1 MNTEDVLEEFRKA
14 GALLEN
20 GHFILSSGRR
30 SPVFLQKALVF
41 SHPDVSERLCSALAE
56 RLTARFGKIDAVCG
70 PAVGGVIPG
79 YETARA
85 LGCRSFFTEREN
97 GEMTLRRGFTIAP
110 GERVVIVEDIVTTG
124 LSMRETIAALSK
136 TEGEIMGAACIVDR
150 SNGEVDVGLPLV
162 SLAQVDFPDYA
173 PEDLPPDMAAREPV
187 KPGSRGLK

>member
-1 MNTEDVLEEFRKA
+1 MNTEDVLAEFRKA
-14 GALLEN
+14 GALLED

-41 SHPDVSERLCSALAE
+41 AHPEVSARLCSALAE
-56 RLTARFGKIDAVCG
+56 KLKAQFGQIDAVCG
-70 PAVGGVIPG
+70 PAVGGIIPG

-85 LGCRSFFTEREN
+85 LGCRSFYTEREN
-97 GEMTLRRGFTIAP
+97 GEMTMRRGFSIEP

-136 TEGEIMGAACIVDR
+136 SEGVILGGACVVDR
-150 SNGEVDVGLPLV
+150 SGGDAEVGLPLV

-173 PEDLPPDMAAREPV
+173 PEDVPPEMAAREAI

>member
-1 MNTEDVLEEFRKA
+1 MNTEDVLAEFRKA
-14 GALLEN
+14 GALLED

-41 SHPDVSERLCSALAE
+41 AHPDVSARICSALAE
-56 RLTARFGKIDAVCG
+56 KLKAQFGQIDAVCG
-70 PAVGGVIPG
+70 PAVGGIIPG

-85 LGCRSFFTEREN
+85 LGCRSFYTEREN
-97 GEMTLRRGFTIAP
+97 GEMTMRRGFSIEP

-136 TEGEIMGAACIVDR
+136 SEGVILGGACVVDR
-150 SNGEVDVGLPLV
+150 SGGDAEVGLPLV

-173 PEDLPPDMAAREPV
+173 PEDVPPEMAAREAI